1 MTKVEVSRTIRAP
14 REEVFDL
21 TTTIED
27 YAEVIPAIVEV
38 EFLTEQRNGPGT
50 RFREFRRTG
59 RRDASSDHEVTE
71 FDHPARV
78 RIVAD
83 GRATRRETTLTYLN
97 TRDGTDVHLAV
108 DVRPSGVLGRIRSW
122 FVRDPLTRDLEA
134 DLDALQAHFEPR

>member
-27 YAEVIPAIVEV
+27 YAEVIPAIVDV

-59 RRDASSDHEVTE
+59 RRDAASELEVTE

-108 DVRPSGVLGRIRSW
+108 DVRPSGILGRIRSW

-134 DLDALQAHFEPR
+134 DLDALQAHFEQT